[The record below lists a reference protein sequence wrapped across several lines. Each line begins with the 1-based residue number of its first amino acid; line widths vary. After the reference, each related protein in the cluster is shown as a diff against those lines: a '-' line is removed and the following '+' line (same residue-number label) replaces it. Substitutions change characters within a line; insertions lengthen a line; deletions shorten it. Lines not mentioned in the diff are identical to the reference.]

1 MQITTPSQGMSLT
14 PQAQT
19 KADLEQAAKQF
30 EAIFMRQMIS
40 AMRSASLDE
49 GLGDSSATLQF
60 RDMADAR
67 IADSM
72 AERGGLG
79 VAQVLVQQLGAK
91 LAPAVDPAAVAPET
105 GKMAK

>member
-60 RDMADAR
+60 RDMADAKV
-67 IADSM
+67 ADSM

-91 LAPAVDPAAVAPET
+91 LAPAVASATVAPAT
-105 GKMAK
+105 DKATQ